1 MQPVTTTQIIE
12 VWIAVGCTLLIY
24 SFLYKDNPLFKLGEY
39 IYVGITAGWGLCT
52 AWFMV
57 VWPDLLLPLSRVI
70 KSYFASDVK
79 LESNDTILLVI
90 PLILGIFMLTRLSAK
105 ISWLSRYTFAFIIGS
120 FSGMSIPLMISAD
133 LFKQIEPTL
142 KSCWGADVTIVQAAN
157 TLIILVG
164 VIAVL
169 IYFFFSLEH
178 KGVIKSIARTGIFYM
193 MIAFG
198 AAFGYT
204 VMARESLAIGRIT
217 KLVKWASADYY
228 YASIILFFIVAI
240 IIILWE
246 LLRKRTPASPD
257 NQGS

>member
-1 MQPVTTTQIIE
+1 MEPITTTQIIE
-12 VWIAVGCTLLIY
+12 VWMAVGCTLLIY

-39 IYVGITAGWGLCT
+39 IYVGLTAGWGLCT

-57 VWPDLLLPLSRVI
+57 IWPDLLLPLSRVV
-70 KSYFASDVK
+70 KSYFISDVK

-120 FSGMSIPLMISAD
+120 FSGMSIPLMISAN

-157 TLIILVG
+157 TLIILIG
-164 VIAVL
+164 VLSVL
-169 IYFFFSLEH
+169 IYFSLEH
-178 KGVIKSIARTGIFYM
+178 KGAIKSIARTGIFYM

-204 VMARESLAIGRIT
+204 VMARESLAIGRMT

-228 YASIILFFIVAI
+228 YASIILSITIAI
-240 IIILWE
+240 IILLWE
-246 LLRKRTPASPD
+246 LLRKRTPANPD
-257 NQGS
+257 STSL